1 MNASTRIR
9 ALGLAVLGL
18 LIIAGTSINAH
29 GAAARPKPGA
39 AAKPATGTKPVRS
52 SSLSS
57 LGSFKTGGR
66 QDRANST
73 ASAGR
78 RMSGQSATQVTG
90 TAAAPAAW
98 QAPPAARAPAA
109 AAPPPLVR
117 QNASA
122 SLQTTRPRELQRTSS
137 SGTLVRM
144 TTSPP
149 VQ

>member
-1 MNASTRIR
+1 MNASTRLR
-9 ALGLAVLGL
+9 ALGLAVIGL
-18 LIIAGTSINAH
+18 VIIAGTSINAH
-29 GAAARPKPGA
+29 AAAARPKPGA
-39 AAKPATGTKPVRS
+39 AAKPATSAKPVRS
-52 SSLSS
+52 ASLSS
-57 LGSFKTGGR
+57 LGSFRTGGR
-66 QDRANST
+66 QDRANSA

-78 RMSGQSATQVTG
+78 RMSGQSAVQVSG

-109 AAPPPLVR
+109 TAPPPLVR

-122 SLQTTRPRELQRTSS
+122 SLQPTRPRELQRTSS

>member
-1 MNASTRIR
+1 MNTSSRLR
-9 ALGLAVLGL
+9 ALGLAVIGL
-18 LIIAGTSINAH
+18 VIVAGTSINAH

-39 AAKPATGTKPVRS
+39 AAKPATSAKPVRS

-57 LGSFKTGGR
+57 LGSFRTGGR
-66 QDRANST
+66 QDRANSA

-78 RMSGQSATQVTG
+78 RMSGQSATRVSG

-98 QAPPAARAPAA
+98 QAPPAARTPA